1 MTSHVRHRRS
11 ASLPAQIEPG
21 ELHVDP
27 PARQLTAG
35 DVGGAAGAPMQLLA
49 VRFFDQRSSYALHDY
64 AVQDGSLYR
73 SLSAIPPGPFV
84 ATQWEVVWGGGG
96 GTAIITTTP
105 VTIPATVTEVLF
117 NASGPVSA
125 TLPSAAAWKALNPSD
140 ELLLKD
146 ISGQAG
152 AAGRQITNTPA
163 GADTIDG
170 LPAIVIN
177 GNYGF
182 YRLKVNGTNW
192 MIV

>member
-1 MTSHVRHRRS
+1 MTSHVRHRRT
-11 ASLPAQIEPG
+11 ALPAQIEPG

-27 PARQLTAG
+27 PGRQLTAG
-35 DVGGAAGAPMQLLA
+35 DVGGTVGVPVSLLA
-49 VRFFDQRSSYALHDY
+49 VRFFDPRASYALHDY

-73 SLSAIPPGPFV
+73 SLSALPPGPFV

-96 GTAIITTTP
+96 TSIITTTP

-125 TLPSAAAWKALNPSD
+125 TLPSAAVWRALNPSD
-140 ELLLKD
+140 VLLLKD

-152 AAGRQITNTPA
+152 AAGRQITNTRA
-163 GADTIDG
+163 GTDTIDG
-170 LPAIVIN
+170 LTEVVIN